1 MLDAFLP
8 KLEEKCSQSTN
19 LALKQN
25 HNLMN
30 DMNVLNNAE
39 LTELLKETNL
49 FLDEYFDMNKRSI
62 IDKKLMQSIENEIA
76 KSNKEERLIDELA
89 KEMNQI
95 GNTIK
100 QDSQSVHHERA
111 KQFETDREPSQLLE
125 NENSMENNGSSES

>member
-8 KLEEKCSQSTN
+8 KLEEKCTQSTN

-62 IDKKLMQSIENEIA
+62 IDKKLMQSIEEEIV
-76 KSNKEERLIDELA
+76 KSNNDEKLINDLA

-95 GNTIK
+95 SNKVK
-100 QDSQSVHHERA
+100 QDSQLVNEERT
-111 KQFETDREPSQLLE
+111 KQFEPDQELLE
-125 NENSMENNGSSES
+125 KESSMPNSGSSES